1 MQDVKK
7 RINDNLCR
15 IQYQDPVFA
24 QEMNLVGE
32 LYEFYEG
39 IPEDFTK
46 GLTDPNETFGQLWKV
61 RNDKYMPTRDIRNIT
76 RRLIQKQS
84 RFFLSEPPTL
94 MMKSVDAGQS
104 ENAERKRIFID
115 QIFEDNHFW
124 AKSKNAFT
132 DCVIGKR
139 VLLAVLLDVP
149 GDGDINPV
157 VDNRE
162 ITLKYYTSPEFIY
175 ELNPHN
181 DNELEK
187 VVIVYPD
194 EKTVGLLDT
203 DQRWYRWTYEK
214 QPNMHTC
221 MATFELLDGNGSA
234 VVSADGN
241 TGEGAIIKRTWDTQ
255 LEAIPCKLILND
267 RGTGDTRG
275 RSDLLD
281 LVYLA
286 NNYNR
291 TVSDYRD
298 ALRFKMFE
306 QPVFI
311 NCDDSSI
318 ANIEIAP
325 GSAINLKPDMAYA
338 DEHGRPVTPQAT
350 TLGSQFNFVE
360 GTKTYLEG
368 LKKDMYEIMEQPLP
382 EQIEN
387 VPSGKALEMLYYG
400 LISRCN
406 DKWTEWDSAI
416 KWAIDMIVYMTEKF
430 GLYMDREERDSLSTE
445 TLLTIEH
452 HYPIPT
458 DLESKKE
465 IAIKEVDANVKSKR
479 TYIKEYGNVE
489 DDETEWRQI
498 LAEMDS
504 VNQSM
509 NAGLLEVD
517 KGFTDDD
524 DKADPGNGDNSNTQ
538 GDGED

>member
-1 MQDVKK
+1 MQDSKK

-15 IQYQDPVFA
+15 IQYQDPLFA
-24 QEMNLVGE
+24 KEMNLVGE

-39 IPEDFTK
+39 TPEDYTK
-46 GLTDPNETFGQLWKV
+46 ALTDPNETFGQLWQVKA
-61 RNDKYMPTRDIRNIT
+61 DKYMPTRDIRNLT
-76 RRLIQKQS
+76 RKLIQKQT
-84 RFFLSEPPTL
+84 RFFLSVPPTL
-94 MMKSVDAGQS
+94 MMKPLESSQVEQ
-104 ENAERKRIFID
+104 AESKRVFID
-115 QIFEDNHFW
+115 NIFEDNHFW
-124 AKSKNAFT
+124 NKSKNAFT

-149 GDGDINPV
+149 ENTEVIPLIDDRTIK
-157 VDNRE
+157 
-162 ITLKYYTSPEFIY
+162 LKYYTSPEFIY

-181 DNELEK
+181 DNELQK

-203 DQRWYRWTYEK
+203 EQRWYRWTYEK
-214 QPNMHTC
+214 QPEMKTC
-221 MATFELLDGNGSA
+221 IATFELLDGNGSS
-234 VVSADGN
+234 VVSVDGN
-241 TGEGAIIKRTWDTQ
+241 TGSETIIKKTWDTQ
-255 LEAIPCKLILND
+255 LEEIPCRLILND
-267 RGTGDTRG
+267 KSTGDTRG

-286 NNYNR
+286 INYNK

-311 NCDDSSI
+311 NCDDNSI
-318 ANIEIAP
+318 ANIEISP

-338 DEHGRPVTPQAT
+338 DENGRPVAPQAT

-382 EQIEN
+382 EQIQN
-387 VPSGKALEMLYYG
+387 VPSGKALEMLYYD
-400 LISRCN
+400 LISRCE

-416 KWAIDMIVYMTEKF
+416 KWAIDMILFMTEKF
-430 GLYMDREERDSLSTE
+430 GLYMDREERNAIHTE
-445 TLLTIEH
+445 TLLTIDH
-452 HYPIPT
+452 NYPIPS
-458 DLESKKE
+458 DEEAKKE
-465 IAIKEVDANVKSKR
+465 IAIKEVDANVKSKL

-489 DDETEWRQI
+489 DEQAEWQQI
-498 LAEMDS
+498 MDEMDA

-509 NAGLLEVD
+509 NAGLMETNTGFDDEDEDNKQNKSSKEED
-517 KGFTDDD
+517 KE
-524 DKADPGNGDNSNTQ
+524 DK
-538 GDGED
+538 